1 MKYENPEM
9 EVIELKRLDIITQ
22 SQIDSESSGSGNDFG
37 GDGTQP
43 WE

>member
-9 EVIELKRLDIITQ
+9 EVIELKMLGIITQ
-22 SQIDSESSGSGNDFG
+22 SPIVGESGGSGDNFG